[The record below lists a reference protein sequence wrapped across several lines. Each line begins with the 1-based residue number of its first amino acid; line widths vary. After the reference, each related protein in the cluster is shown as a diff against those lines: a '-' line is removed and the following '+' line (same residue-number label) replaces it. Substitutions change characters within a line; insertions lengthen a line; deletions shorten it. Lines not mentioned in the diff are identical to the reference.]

1 MRTARIVERGSDVFD
16 ELYRE
21 LDICQYVL
29 RRKIKTINGTI
40 MSDCFGPNVYHNGLP
55 NDRYTVRYTYFD
67 EWIGLVDEFYDNI
80 RNHKTP
86 LINLKWH
93 RRTIEV
99 MNAVYESIK
108 DGKVVRV

>member
-1 MRTARIVERGSDVFD
+1 M
-16 ELYRE
+16 
-21 LDICQYVL
+21 
-29 RRKIKTINGTI
+29 
-40 MSDCFGPNVYHNGLP
+40 
-55 NDRYTVRYTYFD
+55 
-67 EWIGLVDEFYDNI
+67 DEFYDNI